1 MAKKKKKKK
10 KWDPWSIEN
19 IAKCHQRKLDSRPK
33 EIVVRIVAGYDPHY
47 AGL

>member
-1 MAKKKKKKK
+1 VAKKKKKR
-10 KWDPWSIEN
+10 DLMSIEN
-19 IAKCHQRKLDSRPK
+19 IARYRQRKLDSRPK